1 MSTASLNM
9 ANHLTVNSRPISMDN
24 SLHNSLHSSQ
34 GLDSIKQ
41 VLLTRQPL
49 PLSGHRMFSR
59 FP

>member
-1 MSTASLNM
+1 MSTASLN
-9 ANHLTVNSRPISMDN
+9 TVNSRPISMDN